1 MIKVRADSV
10 NNRLLVRNVMTGV
23 SPSDNL
29 DNFRQLANS
38 PGDRISVQ
46 NLRKSGRMTARER
59 IHALIDSDSFVEIDA
74 FVQHRSG
81 DHNLHLHRPFGDGVV
96 AGHGMLDGRR
106 IVCFAQDYSIFE
118 GTMGEMHA
126 KKIAKIAEFAEKSQL
141 PIVGIWDG
149 DGQRAYEGVPALGA
163 TGELLDILVAC
174 SGRIP
179 IISLVLGTVSGV
191 SALAAGLS
199 DFVILGSEHGQMF
212 MRSPYFIPEVI
223 SGEIDEQTL
232 GGAESHASRSGVAC
246 LVADDEH
253 DAINIA
259 AEILG
264 YLPDHTLSR
273 TI

>member
-1 MIKVRADSV
+1 MVKA
-10 NNRLLVRNVMTGV
+10 
-23 SPSDNL
+23 SPSETL
-29 DNFRQLANS
+29 DILRQIANN

-46 NLRKSGRMTARER
+46 DLRKSGRMTARER
-59 IHALIDSDSFVEIDA
+59 INALLDSDSFVEVDA

-81 DHNLHLHRPFGDGVV
+81 DHNLHLHRPLGDGVV

-126 KKIAKIAEFAEKSQL
+126 KKIAKVAEFAEKSQL
-141 PIVGIWDG
+141 PIIGIWDG

-191 SALAAGLS
+191 SALAVGLS

-223 SGEIDEQTL
+223 SGEIDEKKL

-246 LVADDEH
+246 LVAHDEH

-264 YLPDHTLSR
+264 YLPDHTLAESFNVNSGDPWNR
-273 TI
+273 SC